1 VTFSTKKYNGAV
13 SKTVHVLSSDP
24 DRSSFPLQIAALVGG
39 APATLG
45 MEPALGI
52 DFERFAV
59 DTQRKERVVLTNYSP
74 EAMQVSIIA
83 GPRDYL
89 SASLSGKIIQPR
101 ESVELTVETHGKP
114 PLGRFSD
121 AVTLM
126 LDETHDT
133 RLTVPIKGVS
143 MMP

>member
-1 VTFSTKKYNGAV
+1 VQV
-13 SKTVHVLSSDP
+13 ESSDP
-24 DRSSFPLQIAALVGG
+24 ERPSFPLQIAALVGG

-45 MEPALGI
+45 MEPAQGI
-52 DFERFAV
+52 DFDRFAA
-59 DTQRKERVVLTNYSP
+59 DAPRQGKVVLTNYSP

-83 GPRDYL
+83 GPREYL
-89 SASLSGKIIQPR
+89 SASLSGTIIQPR

-126 LDETHDT
+126 VDEAHDT
-133 RLTVPIKGVS
+133 RLTIPIKGVS